1 MFLNI
6 RQKRYGKDF
15 SSALLTLFHAS
26 WYSCLTENKTD
37 EKFGAFLAGCPS
49 FFRTLFDTVRG
60 YNKGTFLIISYE

>member
-6 RQKRYGKDF
+6 RQKRYRKDF

-49 FFRTLFDTVRG
+49 FFRTL
-60 YNKGTFLIISYE
+60 